1 MSDAKKTAPRKA
13 KRGLG
18 RGLSALI
25 GDAAAPKV
33 AVTPDAP
40 APELTTEASAEAAAR
55 APDTSDIST
64 KAAGSGFIYV
74 GIDELRPGA
83 YQPRK
88 VFDDEELSALAA
100 SIEKSGVLQPLLV
113 RPSDGGY
120 EIIAGEIRWRAAQ
133 KARLHQVPVIVQPV
147 NDVTAL
153 EIGLV
158 ENVQRAD
165 LNPIEEAEGYQRLIE
180 EFAYTQAEL
189 AETIGKSRSHIA
201 NLLRLT
207 AAPQAVKNALSAG
220 EISMG
225 HARAL
230 LGLAEADKNAPNV
243 MGKLLKQI
251 IKDGLSVRAVEQLVA
266 AQSGKTS
273 VAATPEP
280 ESEKSADTRQ
290 LEKQLADS
298 LGLSVRLDDRGKKG
312 GDLRIAYKTLEQL
325 DALIARLL
333 RP

>member
-1 MSDAKKTAPRKA
+1 MSDAKKPAPRKA
-13 KRGLG
+13 QRGLG

-33 AVTPDAP
+33 AVNPATLDSTPNSTPGAG
-40 APELTTEASAEAAAR
+40 
-55 APDTSDIST
+55 SDSVG

-74 GIDELRPGA
+74 GIDTLKPGA
-83 YQPRK
+83 FQPRK
-88 VFDDEELSALAA
+88 VFDKDELSALAA
-100 SIEKSGVLQPLLV
+100 SVEKSGVLQPLLV
-113 RPSDGGY
+113 RPIDDGY
-120 EIIAGEIRWRAAQ
+120 EIIAGERRWRAAQ
-133 KARLHQVPVIVQPV
+133 MARLHQVPVIVQPV

-165 LNPIEEAEGYQRLIE
+165 LNPIEEAEGYQRLID

-207 AAPQAVKNALSAG
+207 GAPQAIKQALGAG
-220 EISMG
+220 TISMG

-230 LGLAEADKNAPNV
+230 LGLSEAEKQSADVIAGMV
-243 MGKLLKQI
+243 KQI
-251 IKDGLSVRAVEQLVA
+251 IKDGMSVRAVERLVA
-266 AQSGKTS
+266 AQATKPKGTGGGDKT
-273 VAATPEP
+273 TT
-280 ESEKSADTRQ
+280 EKSADTKQ
-290 LEKQLADS
+290 LEKQLADR
-298 LGLSVRLDDRGKKG
+298 LGLGVSLDDKGKKG
-312 GDLRIAYKTLEQL
+312 GDVRISYKTLEQL
-325 DALIARLL
+325 DALIARLM